1 MSQTPTTLP
10 QAPEGSRCL
19 SCGYEIVGVAIGG
32 RCPEYGSVIHQFALQ
47 SGQTQGKAIAS
58 LVLGICAIVMSCMTY
73 GVAGLPCGILAVV
86 FAKQARL
93 AVQNGTAPVSSLG
106 MATAGKICGW
116 IGLALSSVILLLFA
130 GIMIFGFMSTT
141 P

>member
-1 MSQTPTTLP
+1 M
-10 QAPEGSRCL
+10 
-19 SCGYEIVGVAIGG
+19 SCGYEIVGVAVGG
-32 RCPEYGSVIHQFALQ
+32 HCPECGSVIRQFAVQ
-47 SGQTQGKAIAS
+47 GGQTQGKAIAA

-73 GVAGLPCGILAVV
+73 GVAGLPCGILAVI

-106 MATAGKICGW
+106 MATAGRVCGW
-116 IGLALSSVILLLFA
+116 IGLALSGVFLLLLA
-130 GIMIFGFMSTT
+130 GMIVLSIVGT